1 MGRLT
6 LPPEGLEY
14 FSGDRRRITI
24 NVEGLDLTGY
34 TVRFTL
40 FDFDGVPLFTKTTAD
55 SSITIGPGLF
65 RFLVLPTDTANLEG
79 DYDFASDAFSAT
91 DGPYM
96 LAHGKFRILAD
107 KPIPGRSP

>member
-1 MGRLT
+1 MGRLS
-6 LPPEGLEY
+6 LPPEGQEY
-14 FSGDRRRITI
+14 FSGDRKRLTI
-24 NVEGLDLTGY
+24 NVEGIDLTGY

-40 FDFDGVPLFTKTTAD
+40 FDFDGTPLFTKTSAD
-55 SSITIGPGLF
+55 GTITVGPTLF
-65 RFLVLPTDTANLEG
+65 RLFMVPTDTARLEG